1 MSIKQSLKQ
10 FSKTCVYVIIYHIK
24 GMVKK
29 LETKEIWAFSKSFVR
44 REGILLLACVLAAVS
59 SLLAAPKAEYIDWH
73 VLVLLYCLMLV
84 VGGFKKRRILDHCA
98 VWLLQKCVSLRQIT
112 AALLLVTFISSMFVT
127 NDVALIT
134 FVPLTLII
142 GREAGMDVGKI
153 IVWQTLA
160 ANLGSMLTP
169 MGNPQN
175 LFLYARYDFDIIT
188 FFKVTLIPTF
198 LAGLVLAVFL
208 MRQQERPLKVSLTAV
223 NVTRGWGLGVLD
235 VLFLLCVATVFRW
248 FDHWL
253 LLAVTVTAMLMMD
266 RSLFRQ
272 IDYSLLLTFG
282 GFFIFIGNL
291 TQFDFLNVVRDSFLG
306 SVAGT
311 YFFGIAASQL
321 ISNVPAAMLL
331 AAFTQQREALL
342 LGVNIGGLGTLIA
355 SMASVIAYKLFSE
368 AYPAQVRHY
377 LLLFLY
383 YNTIGLLLLVPSVYF
398 LLLY

>member
-1 MSIKQSLKQ
+1 
-10 FSKTCVYVIIYHIK
+10 
-24 GMVKK
+24 MVKN
-29 LETKEIWAFSKSFVR
+29 LDTKEIWEFSKSFVR
-44 REGILLLACVLAAVS
+44 REGILVAACLLAAVS
-59 SLLAAPKAEYIDWH
+59 SLAAIPKAEYIDWH

-84 VGGFKKRRILDHCA
+84 VGGLKKRRILDHCA
-98 VWLLQKCVSLRQIT
+98 VRLLQKCVSLRQIT
-112 AALLLVTFISSMFVT
+112 AALLLVTFVSSMLVT

-142 GREAGMDVGKI
+142 GREAGLDVGKI
-153 IVWQTLA
+153 IIWQTLA

-175 LFLYARYDFDIIT
+175 LFLYARYNFEIIT
-188 FFKVTLIPTF
+188 FLKVTLLPTC
-198 LAGLVLAVFL
+198 LAGGMLAVL
-208 MRQQERPLKVSLTAV
+208 LLRQQDRALKVDLAAV
-223 NVTRGWGLGVLD
+223 KVERGWDLGVLAL
-235 VLFLLCVATVFRW
+235 LFLLCVAAVFHL

-253 LLAVTVTAMLMMD
+253 LLAITVTAVLVLD
-266 RSLFRQ
+266 RGLFRQ
-272 IDYSLLLTFG
+272 IDYSLLITFG

-291 TQFDFLNVVRDSFLG
+291 TQFDFLNIIRDSFLG
-306 SVAGT
+306 SAAGT
-311 YFFGIAASQL
+311 YFSGIAASQF

-331 AAFTQQREALL
+331 AAFTQQKEALL

-355 SMASVIAYKLFSE
+355 SMASVISYKLFAE

-383 YNTIGLLLLVPSVYF
+383 YNAIGLFLLVPSVYF

>member
-1 MSIKQSLKQ
+1 
-10 FSKTCVYVIIYHIK
+10 
-24 GMVKK
+24 MVKN
-29 LETKEIWAFSKSFVR
+29 LDTKEIWEFSKSFVR
-44 REGILLLACVLAAVS
+44 REGILVAACLLAAVS
-59 SLLAAPKAEYIDWH
+59 SLAAIPKAEYIDWH

-84 VGGFKKRRILDHCA
+84 VGGLKKRRILDHCA
-98 VWLLQKCVSLRQIT
+98 VRLLQKCVSLRQIT
-112 AALLLVTFISSMFVT
+112 AALLLVTFVSSMLVT

-142 GREAGMDVGKI
+142 GREAGLDVGKI
-153 IVWQTLA
+153 IIWQTLA

-175 LFLYARYDFDIIT
+175 LFLYARYNFEIIT
-188 FFKVTLIPTF
+188 FLKVTLLPTC
-198 LAGLVLAVFL
+198 LAGGMLAVL
-208 MRQQERPLKVSLTAV
+208 LLRQQDRALKVDLAAV
-223 NVTRGWGLGVLD
+223 KVERGWDLGVLAL
-235 VLFLLCVATVFRW
+235 LFLLCVAAVFHW

-253 LLAVTVTAMLMMD
+253 LLAITVTAGLVLD
-266 RSLFRQ
+266 RGLFRQ
-272 IDYSLLLTFG
+272 IDYSLLITFG

-291 TQFDFLNVVRDSFLG
+291 TQFDFLNIIRDSFLG
-306 SVAGT
+306 SAAGT
-311 YFFGIAASQL
+311 YFSGIAASQF

-331 AAFTQQREALL
+331 AAFTQQKEALL

-355 SMASVIAYKLFSE
+355 SMASVISYKLFAE

-383 YNTIGLLLLVPSVYF
+383 YNAIGLFLLVPSVYF

>member
-1 MSIKQSLKQ
+1 
-10 FSKTCVYVIIYHIK
+10 
-24 GMVKK
+24 MVKN
-29 LETKEIWAFSKSFVR
+29 LDTKEIWEFSKSFVR
-44 REGILLLACVLAAVS
+44 REGILVAACLLAAVS
-59 SLLAAPKAEYIDWH
+59 SLAAIPKAEYIDWH

-84 VGGFKKRRILDHCA
+84 VGGLKKRRILDHCA
-98 VWLLQKCVSLRQIT
+98 VRLLQKCVSLRQIT
-112 AALLLVTFISSMFVT
+112 AALLLVTFVSSMLVT

-142 GREAGMDVGKI
+142 GREAGLDVGKI
-153 IVWQTLA
+153 IIWQTLA

-175 LFLYARYDFDIIT
+175 LFLYARYNFEIIT
-188 FFKVTLIPTF
+188 FLKVTLLPTC
-198 LAGLVLAVFL
+198 LAGGMLAVFL
-208 MRQQERPLKVSLTAV
+208 LRQQDRALKVDLAAV
-223 NVTRGWGLGVLD
+223 KVERGWDMGVLAL
-235 VLFLLCVATVFRW
+235 LFLLCVAAVFHW

-253 LLAVTVTAMLMMD
+253 LLAITVTAVLVLD
-266 RSLFRQ
+266 RGLFRQ
-272 IDYSLLLTFG
+272 IDYSLLITFG

-291 TQFDFLNVVRDSFLG
+291 TQFDFLNVIRDSFLG
-306 SVAGT
+306 SAAGT
-311 YFFGIAASQL
+311 YFSGIAASQF

-331 AAFTQQREALL
+331 AAFTQQKEALL

-355 SMASVIAYKLFSE
+355 SMASVISYKLFAE

-383 YNTIGLLLLVPSVYF
+383 YNAIGLFLLVPSVYF

>member
-1 MSIKQSLKQ
+1 
-10 FSKTCVYVIIYHIK
+10 
-24 GMVKK
+24 MVKN
-29 LETKEIWAFSKSFVR
+29 LDTKEIWEFSKSFVR
-44 REGILLLACVLAAVS
+44 REGILVAACLLAAVS
-59 SLLAAPKAEYIDWH
+59 SLAAIPKAEYIDWH

-84 VGGFKKRRILDHCA
+84 VGGLKKRRILDHCA
-98 VWLLQKCVSLRQIT
+98 VRLLQKCVSLRQIT
-112 AALLLVTFISSMFVT
+112 AALLLVTFVSSMLVT

-142 GREAGMDVGKI
+142 GREAGLDVGKI
-153 IVWQTLA
+153 IIWQTLA

-175 LFLYARYDFDIIT
+175 LFLYARYNFEIIT
-188 FFKVTLIPTF
+188 FLKVTLLPTC
-198 LAGLVLAVFL
+198 LAGGMLAVL
-208 MRQQERPLKVSLTAV
+208 LLRQQDRALKVDLAAV
-223 NVTRGWGLGVLD
+223 KVERGWDLGVLAL
-235 VLFLLCVATVFRW
+235 LFFLCVAAVFHW

-253 LLAVTVTAMLMMD
+253 LLAITVTAVLVLD
-266 RSLFRQ
+266 RGLFRQ
-272 IDYSLLLTFG
+272 IDYSLLITFG

-291 TQFDFLNVVRDSFLG
+291 TQFDFLNIIRDSFLG
-306 SVAGT
+306 SAAGT
-311 YFFGIAASQL
+311 YFSGIAASQF

-331 AAFTQQREALL
+331 AAFTQQKEALL

-355 SMASVIAYKLFSE
+355 SMASVISYKLFAE

-383 YNTIGLLLLVPSVYF
+383 YNAIGLFLLVPSVYF

>member
-1 MSIKQSLKQ
+1 
-10 FSKTCVYVIIYHIK
+10 
-24 GMVKK
+24 MVKN
-29 LETKEIWAFSKSFVR
+29 LDTKEIWEFSKSFVR
-44 REGILLLACVLAAVS
+44 REGILVAACLLAAVS
-59 SLLAAPKAEYIDWH
+59 SLAAIPKAEYIDWH

-84 VGGFKKRRILDHCA
+84 VGGLKKRRILDHCA
-98 VWLLQKCVSLRQIT
+98 VRLLQKCVSLRQIT
-112 AALLLVTFISSMFVT
+112 AALLLVTFVSSMLVT

-142 GREAGMDVGKI
+142 GREAGLDVGKI
-153 IVWQTLA
+153 IIWQTLA

-175 LFLYARYDFDIIT
+175 LFLYARYNFEIIT
-188 FFKVTLIPTF
+188 FLKVTLLPTC
-198 LAGLVLAVFL
+198 LAGGMLAVFL
-208 MRQQERPLKVSLTAV
+208 LRQQDRALKVDLAAV
-223 NVTRGWGLGVLD
+223 KVERGWDMGVLAL
-235 VLFLLCVATVFRW
+235 LFLLCVAAVFHW

-253 LLAVTVTAMLMMD
+253 LLAITVTAVLVLD
-266 RSLFRQ
+266 RGLFRQ
-272 IDYSLLLTFG
+272 IDYSLLITFG

-291 TQFDFLNVVRDSFLG
+291 TQFDFLNVIRDSFLG
-306 SVAGT
+306 SAAGT
-311 YFFGIAASQL
+311 YFSGIAASQF

-331 AAFTQQREALL
+331 AAFTQHKEALL

-355 SMASVIAYKLFSE
+355 SMASVISYKLFAE

-383 YNTIGLLLLVPSVYF
+383 YNAIGLFLLVPSVYF

>member
-1 MSIKQSLKQ
+1 
-10 FSKTCVYVIIYHIK
+10 
-24 GMVKK
+24 MVKN
-29 LETKEIWAFSKSFVR
+29 LDTKEIWEFSKSFVK
-44 REGILLLACVLAAVS
+44 REGILVAACMLAAVS
-59 SLLAAPKAEYIDWH
+59 SLAAIPKAEYIDWH

-84 VGGFKKRRILDHCA
+84 VGGLKKRRILDHCA
-98 VWLLQKCVSLRQIT
+98 VRLLQKCVSLRQIT
-112 AALLLVTFISSMFVT
+112 AALLLVTFVSSMLVT

-142 GREAGMDVGKI
+142 GREAGLDVGKI
-153 IVWQTLA
+153 IIWQTLA

-175 LFLYARYDFDIIT
+175 LFLYARYNFEIIT
-188 FFKVTLIPTF
+188 FLKVTLLPTCF
-198 LAGLVLAVFL
+198 AGGMLAVL
-208 MRQQERPLKVSLTAV
+208 LLRQQDRALKVDLAAV
-223 NVTRGWGLGVLD
+223 KVERGWDLGVLAL
-235 VLFLLCVATVFRW
+235 LFLLCVAAVFHW

-253 LLAVTVTAMLMMD
+253 LLAITVTAVLVLD
-266 RSLFRQ
+266 RGLFRQ
-272 IDYSLLLTFG
+272 IDYSLLITFG

-291 TQFDFLNVVRDSFLG
+291 TQFDFLNIIRDSFLG
-306 SVAGT
+306 SAAGT
-311 YFFGIAASQL
+311 YFSGIAASQF

-331 AAFTQQREALL
+331 AAFTQQKEALL

-355 SMASVIAYKLFSE
+355 SMASVISYKLFAE

-383 YNTIGLLLLVPSVYF
+383 YNAIGLFLLVPSVYF

>member
-1 MSIKQSLKQ
+1 
-10 FSKTCVYVIIYHIK
+10 
-24 GMVKK
+24 MVKN
-29 LETKEIWAFSKSFVR
+29 LDTKEIWEFSKSFVR
-44 REGILLLACVLAAVS
+44 REGILVAACLLAAVS
-59 SLLAAPKAEYIDWH
+59 SLAAIPKAEYIDWH

-84 VGGFKKRRILDHCA
+84 VGGLKKRRILDHCA
-98 VWLLQKCVSLRQIT
+98 VRLLQKCVSLRQIT
-112 AALLLVTFISSMFVT
+112 AALLLVTFVSSMLVT

-142 GREAGMDVGKI
+142 GREAGLDVGKI
-153 IVWQTLA
+153 IIWQTLA

-175 LFLYARYDFDIIT
+175 LFLYARYNFEIIT
-188 FFKVTLIPTF
+188 FLKVTLLPTC
-198 LAGLVLAVFL
+198 LAGGMLAVL
-208 MRQQERPLKVSLTAV
+208 LLRQQDRALKVDLAAV
-223 NVTRGWGLGVLD
+223 KVERGWDLGVLAL
-235 VLFLLCVATVFRW
+235 LFLLCVAAVFHW

-253 LLAVTVTAMLMMD
+253 LLAITVTAVLVLD
-266 RSLFRQ
+266 RGLFRQ
-272 IDYSLLLTFG
+272 IDYSLLITFG

-291 TQFDFLNVVRDSFLG
+291 TQFDFLNIIRDSFLG
-306 SVAGT
+306 SAAGT
-311 YFFGIAASQL
+311 YFSGIAASQF

-331 AAFTQQREALL
+331 AAFTQQKEALL

-355 SMASVIAYKLFSE
+355 SMASVISYKLFAE

-383 YNTIGLLLLVPSVYF
+383 YNAIGLFLLVPSVYF

>member
-1 MSIKQSLKQ
+1 MLY
-10 FSKTCVYVIIYHIK
+10 FYHIE
-24 GMVKK
+24 GMVKN
-29 LETKEIWAFSKSFVR
+29 LDTKEIWEFSKSFVR
-44 REGILLLACVLAAVS
+44 REGILVAACLLAAVS
-59 SLLAAPKAEYIDWH
+59 SLAAIPKAEYIDWH

-84 VGGFKKRRILDHCA
+84 VGGLKKRRILDHCA
-98 VWLLQKCVSLRQIT
+98 VRLLQKCVSLRQIT
-112 AALLLVTFISSMFVT
+112 AALLLVTFVSSMLVT

-142 GREAGMDVGKI
+142 GREAGLDVGKI
-153 IVWQTLA
+153 IIWQTLA

-175 LFLYARYDFDIIT
+175 LFLYARYNFEIIT
-188 FFKVTLIPTF
+188 FLKVTLLPTC
-198 LAGLVLAVFL
+198 LAGGMLAVL
-208 MRQQERPLKVSLTAV
+208 LLRQQDRALKVDLAAV
-223 NVTRGWGLGVLD
+223 KVERGWDLGVLAL
-235 VLFLLCVATVFRW
+235 LFLLCVAAVFHW

-253 LLAVTVTAMLMMD
+253 LLAITVTAVLVLD
-266 RSLFRQ
+266 RGLFRQ
-272 IDYSLLLTFG
+272 IDYSLLITFG

-291 TQFDFLNVVRDSFLG
+291 TQFDFLNIIRDSFLG
-306 SVAGT
+306 SAAGT
-311 YFFGIAASQL
+311 YFSGIAASQF

-331 AAFTQQREALL
+331 AAFTQQKEALL

-355 SMASVIAYKLFSE
+355 SMASVISYKLFAE

-383 YNTIGLLLLVPSVYF
+383 YNAIGLFLLVPSVYF

>member
-1 MSIKQSLKQ
+1 
-10 FSKTCVYVIIYHIK
+10 
-24 GMVKK
+24 MVKN
-29 LETKEIWAFSKSFVR
+29 LDTKEIWEFSKSFVR
-44 REGILLLACVLAAVS
+44 REGILVAACMLAAVS
-59 SLLAAPKAEYIDWH
+59 SLAAIPKAEYIDWH

-84 VGGFKKRRILDHCA
+84 VGGLKKRRILDHCA
-98 VWLLQKCVSLRQIT
+98 VRLLQKCVSLRQIT
-112 AALLLVTFISSMFVT
+112 AALLLVTFVSSMLVT

-142 GREAGMDVGKI
+142 GREAGLDVGKI
-153 IVWQTLA
+153 IIWQTLA

-175 LFLYARYDFDIIT
+175 LFLYARYNFEIIT
-188 FFKVTLIPTF
+188 FLKVTLLPTCF
-198 LAGLVLAVFL
+198 AGGMLAVL
-208 MRQQERPLKVSLTAV
+208 LLRQQDRALKVDLAAV
-223 NVTRGWGLGVLD
+223 KVERGWDLGVLAL
-235 VLFLLCVATVFRW
+235 LFLLCVAAVFHW

-253 LLAVTVTAMLMMD
+253 LLAITVTAVLVLD
-266 RSLFRQ
+266 RGLFRQ
-272 IDYSLLLTFG
+272 IDYSLLITFG

-291 TQFDFLNVVRDSFLG
+291 TQFDFLNIIRDSFLG
-306 SVAGT
+306 SAAGT
-311 YFFGIAASQL
+311 YFSGIAASQF

-331 AAFTQQREALL
+331 AAFTQQKEALL

-355 SMASVIAYKLFSE
+355 SMASVISYKLFAE

-383 YNTIGLLLLVPSVYF
+383 YNAIGLFLLVPSVYF

>member
-1 MSIKQSLKQ
+1 
-10 FSKTCVYVIIYHIK
+10 
-24 GMVKK
+24 MVKN
-29 LETKEIWAFSKSFVR
+29 LDTKEIWEFSKSFVR
-44 REGILLLACVLAAVS
+44 REGILVGACLLAAVS
-59 SLLAAPKAEYIDWH
+59 SLAAIPKAEYIDWH

-84 VGGFKKRRILDHCA
+84 VSGLKKRRILDHCA
-98 VWLLQKCVSLRQIT
+98 VQLLQKCVSLRQIT
-112 AALLLVTFISSMFVT
+112 AALLLVTFVSSMLVT

-142 GREAGMDVGKI
+142 GREAGLDVGKI
-153 IVWQTLA
+153 IIWQTLA

-175 LFLYARYDFDIIT
+175 LFLYARYNFEIIT
-188 FFKVTLIPTF
+188 FLKVTLLPTC
-198 LAGLVLAVFL
+198 LAGGMLAVL
-208 MRQQERPLKVSLTAV
+208 LLRQQDRALKVDLAAV
-223 NVTRGWGLGVLD
+223 KVERGWDLGVLAL
-235 VLFLLCVATVFRW
+235 LFLLCVAAVFHW

-253 LLAVTVTAMLMMD
+253 LLAITVTAVLVLD
-266 RSLFRQ
+266 RGLFRQ
-272 IDYSLLLTFG
+272 IDYSLLITFG

-291 TQFDFLNVVRDSFLG
+291 TQFDFLNIIRDSFLG
-306 SVAGT
+306 SAAGT
-311 YFFGIAASQL
+311 YFSGIAASQF

-331 AAFTQQREALL
+331 AAFTQQKEALL

-355 SMASVIAYKLFSE
+355 SMASVISYKLFAE

-383 YNTIGLLLLVPSVYF
+383 YNAIGLFLLVPSVYF

>member
-1 MSIKQSLKQ
+1 
-10 FSKTCVYVIIYHIK
+10 
-24 GMVKK
+24 MVKN
-29 LETKEIWAFSKSFVR
+29 LDTKEIWEFSKSFVR
-44 REGILLLACVLAAVS
+44 REGILVAACLLAAVS
-59 SLLAAPKAEYIDWH
+59 SLAAIPKAEYIDWH

-84 VGGFKKRRILDHCA
+84 VGGLKKRRILDHCA
-98 VWLLQKCVSLRQIT
+98 VRLLQKCVSLRQIT
-112 AALLLVTFISSMFVT
+112 AALLLVTFVSSMLVT

-142 GREAGMDVGKI
+142 GREAGLDVGKI
-153 IVWQTLA
+153 IIWQTLA

-175 LFLYARYDFDIIT
+175 LFLYARYNFEIIT
-188 FFKVTLIPTF
+188 FLKVTLLPTC
-198 LAGLVLAVFL
+198 LAGGMLAVL
-208 MRQQERPLKVSLTAV
+208 LLRQQDRALKVDLAAV
-223 NVTRGWGLGVLD
+223 KVERGWDLGVLAL
-235 VLFLLCVATVFRW
+235 LFLLCVAAVFHW

-253 LLAVTVTAMLMMD
+253 LLAITVMAVLVLD
-266 RSLFRQ
+266 RGLFRQ
-272 IDYSLLLTFG
+272 IDYSLLITFG

-291 TQFDFLNVVRDSFLG
+291 TQFDFLNIIRDSFLG
-306 SVAGT
+306 SAAGT
-311 YFFGIAASQL
+311 YFSGIAASQF

-331 AAFTQQREALL
+331 AAFTQQKEALL

-355 SMASVIAYKLFSE
+355 SMASVISYKLFAE

-383 YNTIGLLLLVPSVYF
+383 YNAIGLFLLVPSVYF

>member
-1 MSIKQSLKQ
+1 
-10 FSKTCVYVIIYHIK
+10 
-24 GMVKK
+24 MVKN
-29 LETKEIWAFSKSFVR
+29 LDTKEIWEFSKSFVR
-44 REGILLLACVLAAVS
+44 REGILVAACMLAAVS
-59 SLLAAPKAEYIDWH
+59 SLAAIPKAEYIDWH

-84 VGGFKKRRILDHCA
+84 VGGLKKRRILDHCA
-98 VWLLQKCVSLRQIT
+98 VRLLQKCVSLRQIT
-112 AALLLVTFISSMFVT
+112 AALLLVTFVSSMLVT

-142 GREAGMDVGKI
+142 GREAGLDVGKI
-153 IVWQTLA
+153 IIWQTLA

-175 LFLYARYDFDIIT
+175 LFLYARYNFEIIT
-188 FFKVTLIPTF
+188 FLKVTLLPTC
-198 LAGLVLAVFL
+198 LAGGMLAVL
-208 MRQQERPLKVSLTAV
+208 LLRQQDRALKVDLAAV
-223 NVTRGWGLGVLD
+223 KVERGWDLGVLAL
-235 VLFLLCVATVFRW
+235 LFLLCVAAVFHW

-253 LLAVTVTAMLMMD
+253 LLAITVTAVLVLD
-266 RSLFRQ
+266 RGLFRQ
-272 IDYSLLLTFG
+272 IDYSLLITFG

-291 TQFDFLNVVRDSFLG
+291 TQFDFLNIIRDSFLG
-306 SVAGT
+306 SAAGT
-311 YFFGIAASQL
+311 YFSGIAASQF

-331 AAFTQQREALL
+331 AAFTQQKEALL

-355 SMASVIAYKLFSE
+355 SMASVISYKLFAE

-383 YNTIGLLLLVPSVYF
+383 YNAIGLFLLVPSVYF

>member
-1 MSIKQSLKQ
+1 
-10 FSKTCVYVIIYHIK
+10 
-24 GMVKK
+24 MVKN
-29 LETKEIWAFSKSFVR
+29 LDTKEIWEFSKSFVR
-44 REGILLLACVLAAVS
+44 REGILVGACLLAAVS
-59 SLLAAPKAEYIDWH
+59 SLAAIPKAEYIDWH

-84 VGGFKKRRILDHCA
+84 VSGLKKRRILDHCA

-112 AALLLVTFISSMFVT
+112 AALLLVTFVSSMLVT

-142 GREAGMDVGKI
+142 GREAGLDVGKI
-153 IVWQTLA
+153 IIWQTLA

-175 LFLYARYDFDIIT
+175 LFLYARYNFEIIT
-188 FFKVTLIPTF
+188 FLKVTLLPTC
-198 LAGLVLAVFL
+198 LAGGMLAVL
-208 MRQQERPLKVSLTAV
+208 LLRQQDRALKVDLAAV
-223 NVTRGWGLGVLD
+223 KVERGWDLGVLAL
-235 VLFLLCVATVFRW
+235 LFLLCVAAVFHW

-253 LLAVTVTAMLMMD
+253 LLAITVTAVLVLD
-266 RSLFRQ
+266 RGLFRQ
-272 IDYSLLLTFG
+272 IDYSLLITFG

-291 TQFDFLNVVRDSFLG
+291 TQFDFLNIIRDSFLG
-306 SVAGT
+306 SAAGT
-311 YFFGIAASQL
+311 YFSGIAASQF

-331 AAFTQQREALL
+331 AAFTQQKEALL

-355 SMASVIAYKLFSE
+355 SMASVISYKLFAE

-383 YNTIGLLLLVPSVYF
+383 YNAIGLFLLVPSVYF

>member
-1 MSIKQSLKQ
+1 MLY
-10 FSKTCVYVIIYHIK
+10 FYHIE
-24 GMVKK
+24 GMVKN
-29 LETKEIWAFSKSFVR
+29 LDTKEIWEFSKSFVR
-44 REGILLLACVLAAVS
+44 REGILVAACLLAAVS
-59 SLLAAPKAEYIDWH
+59 SLAAIPKAEYIDWH

-84 VGGFKKRRILDHCA
+84 VSGLKKRRILDHCA
-98 VWLLQKCVSLRQIT
+98 VRLLQKCVSLRQIT
-112 AALLLVTFISSMFVT
+112 AALLLVTFVSSMLVT

-142 GREAGMDVGKI
+142 GREAGLDVGKI
-153 IVWQTLA
+153 IIWQTLA

-175 LFLYARYDFDIIT
+175 LFLYARYNFEIIT
-188 FFKVTLIPTF
+188 FLKVTLLPTC
-198 LAGLVLAVFL
+198 LAGGMLAVL
-208 MRQQERPLKVSLTAV
+208 LLRQQDRALKVDLAAV
-223 NVTRGWGLGVLD
+223 KVERGWDLGVLAL
-235 VLFLLCVATVFRW
+235 LFLLCVAAVFHW

-253 LLAVTVTAMLMMD
+253 LLAITVTAVLVLD
-266 RSLFRQ
+266 SGLFRQ
-272 IDYSLLLTFG
+272 IDYSLLITFG

-291 TQFDFLNVVRDSFLG
+291 TQFDFLNIIRDSFLG
-306 SVAGT
+306 SAAGT
-311 YFFGIAASQL
+311 YFSGIAASQF

-331 AAFTQQREALL
+331 VAFTQQKEALL

-355 SMASVIAYKLFSE
+355 SMASVISYKLFAE

-383 YNTIGLLLLVPSVYF
+383 YNAIGLFLLVPSVYF

>member
-1 MSIKQSLKQ
+1 
-10 FSKTCVYVIIYHIK
+10 
-24 GMVKK
+24 MVKN
-29 LETKEIWAFSKSFVR
+29 LDTKEIWEFSKSFVR
-44 REGILLLACVLAAVS
+44 REGILVAACLLAAVS
-59 SLLAAPKAEYIDWH
+59 SLAAIPKAEYIDWH

-84 VGGFKKRRILDHCA
+84 VGGLKKRRILDHCA
-98 VWLLQKCVSLRQIT
+98 VRLLQKCVSLRQIT
-112 AALLLVTFISSMFVT
+112 AALLLVTFVSSMLVT

-142 GREAGMDVGKI
+142 GREAGLDVGKI
-153 IVWQTLA
+153 IIWQTLA

-175 LFLYARYDFDIIT
+175 LFLYARYNFEIIT
-188 FFKVTLIPTF
+188 FLKVTLLPTC
-198 LAGLVLAVFL
+198 LAGGMLAVL
-208 MRQQERPLKVSLTAV
+208 LLRQQDRALKVDLAAV
-223 NVTRGWGLGVLD
+223 KVERGWDLGVLAL
-235 VLFLLCVATVFRW
+235 LFLMCVAAVFHW

-253 LLAVTVTAMLMMD
+253 LLVITVTAVLVLD
-266 RSLFRQ
+266 RGLFRQ
-272 IDYSLLLTFG
+272 IDYSLLITFG

-291 TQFDFLNVVRDSFLG
+291 TQFDFLNIIRDSFLG
-306 SVAGT
+306 SAAGT
-311 YFFGIAASQL
+311 YFSGIAASQF

-331 AAFTQQREALL
+331 AAFTQQKEALL

-355 SMASVIAYKLFSE
+355 SMASVISYKLFAE

-383 YNTIGLLLLVPSVYF
+383 YNAIGLFLLVPSVYF

>member
-1 MSIKQSLKQ
+1 
-10 FSKTCVYVIIYHIK
+10 
-24 GMVKK
+24 MVKN
-29 LETKEIWAFSKSFVR
+29 LDTKEIWEFSKSFVR
-44 REGILLLACVLAAVS
+44 REGILVAACLLAAVS
-59 SLLAAPKAEYIDWH
+59 SLAAIPKAEYIDWH

-84 VGGFKKRRILDHCA
+84 VSGLKKRRILDHCA
-98 VWLLQKCVSLRQIT
+98 VRLLQKCVSLRQIT
-112 AALLLVTFISSMFVT
+112 AALLLVTFVSSMLVT

-142 GREAGMDVGKI
+142 GREAGLDVGKI
-153 IVWQTLA
+153 IIWQTLA

-175 LFLYARYDFDIIT
+175 LFLYARYNFEIIT
-188 FFKVTLIPTF
+188 FLKVTLLPTC
-198 LAGLVLAVFL
+198 LAGGMLAVL
-208 MRQQERPLKVSLTAV
+208 LLRQQDRALKVDLAAV
-223 NVTRGWGLGVLD
+223 KVERGWDLGVLAL
-235 VLFLLCVATVFRW
+235 LFLLCVAAVFHW

-253 LLAVTVTAMLMMD
+253 LLAITVTAVLVLD
-266 RSLFRQ
+266 RGLFRQ
-272 IDYSLLLTFG
+272 IDYSLLITFG

-291 TQFDFLNVVRDSFLG
+291 TQFDFLNIIRDSFLG
-306 SVAGT
+306 SAAGT
-311 YFFGIAASQL
+311 YFSGIAASQF

-331 AAFTQQREALL
+331 AAFTQQKEALL

-355 SMASVIAYKLFSE
+355 SMASVISYKLFAE

-383 YNTIGLLLLVPSVYF
+383 YNAIELFLLVPSVYF

>member
-1 MSIKQSLKQ
+1 M
-10 FSKTCVYVIIYHIK
+10 
-24 GMVKK
+24 
-29 LETKEIWAFSKSFVR
+29 A
-44 REGILLLACVLAAVS
+44 ACLLAAVS
-59 SLLAAPKAEYIDWH
+59 SLAAIPKAEYIDWH

-84 VGGFKKRRILDHCA
+84 VGGLKKRRILDHCA
-98 VWLLQKCVSLRQIT
+98 VRLLQKCVSLRQIT
-112 AALLLVTFISSMFVT
+112 AALLLVTFVSSMLVT

-142 GREAGMDVGKI
+142 GREAGLDVGKI
-153 IVWQTLA
+153 IIWQTLA

-175 LFLYARYDFDIIT
+175 LFLYARYNFEIIT
-188 FFKVTLIPTF
+188 FLKVTLLPTC
-198 LAGLVLAVFL
+198 LAGGMLAVLLLRQQDRALKVDLAAVKVERGWDMGVLAL
-208 MRQQERPLKVSLTAV
+208 
-223 NVTRGWGLGVLD
+223 
-235 VLFLLCVATVFRW
+235 LFLLCVAAVFHW

-253 LLAVTVTAMLMMD
+253 LLAITVTAVLVLD
-266 RSLFRQ
+266 RGLFRQ
-272 IDYSLLLTFG
+272 IDYSLLITFG

-291 TQFDFLNVVRDSFLG
+291 TQFDFLNVIRDSFLG
-306 SVAGT
+306 SAAGT
-311 YFFGIAASQL
+311 YFSGIAASQF

-331 AAFTQQREALL
+331 AAFTQQKEALL

-355 SMASVIAYKLFSE
+355 SMASVISYKLFAE

-383 YNTIGLLLLVPSVYF
+383 YNAIGLFLLVPSVYF